1 MTASETPPPTGHV
14 ACDRCGTLVTG
25 PTPPLGWSSG
35 VERGRPSWICEACAR
50 ENLRSIEGKLDED
63 WW

>member
-1 MTASETPPPTGHV
+1 MSEYL
-14 ACDRCGTLVTG
+14 ACSRCGALVEG

-35 VERGRPSWICEACAR
+35 VERSRQTWICEACAR

>member
-1 MTASETPPPTGHV
+1 MSQAPEHV
-14 ACDRCGTLVTG
+14 VCSRCGMLVPG

-35 VERGRPSWICEACAR
+35 FERGRQTWICEACAR